1 MTTVPSVGTSSTQKS
16 STENSST
23 TAPTKAEVDYQSF
36 LKLLVAQMKNQ
47 DPTQPMDS
55 TQYVAQLA
63 QFSNVEQSIQVNK
76 KLSELLQVSAISQA
90 NSLLGRTVTSAD
102 GETTGVVAQVKLA
115 TNGVIAVL
123 ESGKEVVMQNGVVV
137 TDTPESTP
145 QSGSPSASDIVENA
159 A

>member
-1 MTTVPSVGTSSTQKS
+1 MTTVPPVGSNSTQ
-16 STENSST
+16 NSST
-23 TAPTKAEVDYQSF
+23 TAPSKAEVDYQSF

-102 GETTGVVAQVKLA
+102 GSVTGVVQQVKLA

-123 ESGKEVVMQNGVVV
+123 EGGTEVVMQNGVVV
-137 TDTPESTP
+137 KETAESAQ
-145 QSGSPSASDIVENA
+145 QSGTPSASDIVDDA

>member
-1 MTTVPSVGTSSTQKS
+1 MTTVPPVGTNSTQ
-16 STENSST
+16 NSSA

-90 NSLLGRTVTSAD
+90 NSILGRTVTSAD
-102 GETTGVVAQVKLA
+102 GSVTGVVQQVKLA

-123 ESGKEVVMQNGVVV
+123 EGGKEVAMQNGVVV
-137 TDTPESTP
+137 KETP
-145 QSGSPSASDIVENA
+145 QSSGTPSAGDIVDNA

>member
-1 MTTVPSVGTSSTQKS
+1 MTTVPPVGSTSDTNAAS
-16 STENSST
+16 
-23 TAPTKAEVDYQSF
+23 AATKKADVDYQSF

-63 QFSNVEQSIQVNK
+63 QFSNVEQSIQVNT
-76 KLSELLQVSAISQA
+76 KLNQLLQISAITQA
-90 NSLLGRTVTSAD
+90 DSILGRTVTSSD
-102 GETTGVVAQVKLA
+102 GKISGVVAQVKLA

-123 ESGKEVVMQNGVVV
+123 QNGTEMVMENGV
-137 TDTPESTP
+137 TVKETP
-145 QSGSPSASDIVENA
+145 GSNSSNTSNVLDPA

>member
-1 MTTVPSVGTSSTQKS
+1 MTTVGPVGSAYNTSGATP
-16 STENSST
+16 
-23 TAPTKAEVDYQSF
+23 PTKAEVDYQSF

-47 DPTQPMDS
+47 DPTNPMDS

-90 NSLLGRTVTSAD
+90 NSILGRTVTSAD
-102 GETTGVVAQVKLA
+102 GEVTGVVASVKLA

-123 ESGKEVVMQNGVVV
+123 EGGTEVVMQNGV
-137 TDTPESTP
+137 
-145 QSGSPSASDIVENA
+145 IVK
-159 A
+159 